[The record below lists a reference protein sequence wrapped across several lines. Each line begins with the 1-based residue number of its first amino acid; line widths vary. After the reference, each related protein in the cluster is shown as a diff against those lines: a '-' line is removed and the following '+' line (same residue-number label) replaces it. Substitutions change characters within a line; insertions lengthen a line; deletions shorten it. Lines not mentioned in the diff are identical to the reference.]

1 MAWQERGGGGVFKG
15 VDSAMHAMIQGLQ
28 TFQLV
33 LWPGLVQSVYMFDI
47 FV

>member
-1 MAWQERGGGGVFKG
+1 MAWQERGEEVFLRG